1 MYCWIS
7 EHPRIPVHPHLS
19 LQRPFFPGV
28 ALPSVSLLPFII
40 GQGSFGLGSPVSS
53 TMTTLRLLIALPG
66 RLFPY
71 LPVLVRFVPVLYR
84 FASLPSEQ
92 R

>member
-19 LQRPFFPGV
+19 LQRPFFPGA
-28 ALPSVSLLPFII
+28 ALPLAI
-40 GQGSFGLGSPVSS
+40 GQVPFGLGSPVYG
-53 TMTTLRLLIALPG
+53 TMTALRLLFVLPG

-71 LPVLVRFVPVLYR
+71 LPVLVRFAPIL
-84 FASLPSEQ
+84 
-92 R
+92 